1 MGVIN
6 KYESFSWQGWQQRQD
21 PVGALWLIAAFQG
34 KPGQEKG

>member
-6 KYESFSWQGWQQRQD
+6 KYESFSWQGWQRQD
-21 PVGALWLIAAFQG
+21 PVGALGYRGTFQG